1 MGDEL
6 LSVNGMGQQALPAQ
20 SWRSSPPASIAASRL
35 PRIVFLPESRRSI
48 SINFSDTDLENRI
61 VATPVP
67 DLEEFGNLVEGEPQP
82 LRGLDDAKGR
92 DRDWS

>member
-1 MGDEL
+1 MEVLAAGVDRGE
-6 LSVNGMGQQALPAQ
+6 QA
-20 SWRSSPPASIAASRL
+20 AAGG
-35 PRIVFLPESRRSI
+35 FLPESRRSI